1 MGNQKQFGITHGKQ
15 IDATAI
21 RAKKIEYP
29 TKHYILL
36 ENEKV
41 TLDKLSN
48 RLLVNPA
55 RYLTELEE
63 RISSMQ
69 SYAKTRNL
77 QELMITI
84 TSAGQKKKPTDEDIR
99 QSLTELNKTFKQIRQ
114 LKAWT
119 TIQADLRLFVKVVEP
134 HKSGNPHFHILLWI
148 PKDTIESFVA
158 ALFKKFKKPQINII
172 SEYIPLSCQS
182 NKLIQKSDKSMIS
195 YIVKNIS
202 SIVENLKSNNNE
214 LSDLTAWYI
223 LYPRKIFSFSQTL
236 APSSV
241 YSKVKNL
248 FSLLDFTAMLKHGV
262 VQLWYDK
269 NKSNLVL
276 ITQGEAILWESQT
289 YKIYDLNIDNFQ
301 PYIKDLPTNIDPEN
315 LFSNTLHFGKIEKK
329 LNKNGAIT
337 LKITSGQKESLIDE
351 DTLLQEKPTSLFT
364 ENMAH
369 FQDTLDEVLKYAQAT
384 DNKTNKILDL
394 FKNTGPRN
402 IQPEFLSTKEMAQAI
417 GKSCYFLN
425 KNKGVRFFE
434 DEHYFTKGTKHGIF
448 WDTKAIYSTIRK
460 TKTMEGPD
468 ENRQII
474 DKMFK

>member
-1 MGNQKQFGITHGKQ
+1 MGNQKQFGITHNKQ

-21 RAKKIEYP
+21 YAKKIEYP

-48 RLLVNPA
+48 RLLVNPG
-55 RYLTELEE
+55 RYLIELEE

-114 LKAWT
+114 LKTWT

-158 ALFKKFKKPQINII
+158 ALFKKFKKPQISII
-172 SEYIPLSCQS
+172 SEFIPLSYKT
-182 NKLIQKSDKSMIS
+182 NKLIQKSDKSMIG
-195 YIVKNIS
+195 YITKNIS
-202 SIVENLKSNNNE
+202 IIVENLKSNNTK
-214 LSDLTAWYI
+214 LSDLTVWYI
-223 LYPRKIFSFSQTL
+223 LYPRKIFSISQTL

-248 FSLLDFTAMLKHGV
+248 FSLLDFTAMLKYGV

-269 NKSNLVL
+269 NNSNLVL
-276 ITQGEAILWESQT
+276 ITQGETILWEAQT
-289 YKIYDLNIDNFQ
+289 HRVYDLNIGNFQ
-301 PYIKDLPTNIDPEN
+301 TNIKYLPPNIDPEN

-329 LNKNGAIT
+329 ITQNAAIT
-337 LKITSGQKESLIDE
+337 LKITLVQKESLIDE
-351 DTLLQEKPTSLFT
+351 DTLLQEKPTSSFT
-364 ENMAH
+364 ENTANL
-369 FQDTLDEVLKYAQAT
+369 QDMIEEVLKYTQAT
-384 DNKTNKILDL
+384 DNKTNKILEHC
-394 FKNTGPRN
+394 KKTGSHN

-417 GKSCYFLN
+417 GKSSDFLN
-425 KNKGVRFFE
+425 KNKGVLFFE
-434 DEHYFTKGTKHGIF
+434 DEHYFTSGTKHGIF